1 MTDRPAWWR
10 RCLLAV
16 MLLVPVACSPR
27 LPAERTLRSD
37 DWGDYRVQPPV
48 ASVTRLAF
56 VFASADDSRLD
67 PLVHALSARGA
78 LVARIDPA
86 RFAAGLQRRRES
98 CLDLAGIVNWHANY
112 LGRRFGLST
121 LAPPLLVGAGNGAA
135 LVYALLAQA
144 PPLTFAAAVSDA
156 PTGQL
161 SMPGR
166 LCDVS
171 GPPDARGAVHL
182 EPVALAAP
190 WTVAGDT
197 GTDPLLAAVR
207 RRNPADRVQVTT
219 APLARAAIDAFAAL
233 QAASHHAASI
243 ADLPVVELPAAHP
256 TDTLA
261 VIYTGDGGWRDID
274 RTLGGLLAQSG
285 IAVVGVDSV
294 RYFWHRRSPTET
306 AADLGRILDH
316 YQTAWGSR
324 RVLLIGYSFG
334 ADILPFA
341 YNRLPADRQA
351 RIATLALLAPGR
363 DADFEVSVSG
373 WLGGHTKT
381 ARPIAPEL
389 LRIPPDKVLCV
400 YGAQEAADTLCTAP
414 GVDAIGR
421 LQRPGD
427 HHFDRRYDIIA
438 DAIRAH
444 FQPPAGAR
452 PPGPPP
458 GSRTG
463 APGTG

>member
-1 MTDRPAWWR
+1 MPR
-10 RCLLAV
+10 
-16 MLLVPVACSPR
+16 PR
-27 LPAERTLRSD
+27 LVLPETEALDAARDFYRTHGGHAFAHLTLL
-37 DWGDYRVQPPV
+37 GDKYLFYAPDRR
-48 ASVTRLAF
+48 ALIAYGRTRN
-56 VFASADDSRLD
+56 R
-67 PLVHALSARGA
+67 

-86 RFAAGLQRRRES
+86 RFADGLQRRRES

-112 LGRRFGLST
+112 LGRRFRLHT
-121 LAPPLLVGAGNGAA
+121 LAPPLLIGAGNGAT

-144 PPLTFAAAVSDA
+144 PPLTFAAAVSD
-156 PTGQL
+156 PPGGEL
-161 SMPGR
+161 SMPAP

-182 EPVALAAP
+182 EPVTLAAP

-197 GTDPLLAAVR
+197 GTDPLLAAAR
-207 RRNPADRVQVTT
+207 RRNPADRVRVTR
-219 APLARAAIDAFAAL
+219 APLARAALAVFTAL
-233 QAASHHAASI
+233 QTADHHAASI
-243 ADLPVVELPAAHP
+243 ADLPIVELPAAHP

-261 VIYTGDGGWRDID
+261 VIYSGDGGWRDID

-294 RYFWHRRSPTET
+294 RYFWHRRSLTET

-341 YNRLPADRQA
+341 YNRLPTAQRA
-351 RIATLALLAPGR
+351 RIATLALLAPER
-363 DADFEVSVSG
+363 DADFEVSISG
-373 WLGGHTKT
+373 WLGKHTQS
-381 ARPIAPEL
+381 ARPIVPEL
-389 LRIPPDKVLCV
+389 LRIPPGKVLCV
-400 YGAQEAADTLCTAP
+400 YGAQEAAETLCTAP

-421 LQRPGD
+421 LQRPGG

-452 PPGPPP
+452 PPGPAP